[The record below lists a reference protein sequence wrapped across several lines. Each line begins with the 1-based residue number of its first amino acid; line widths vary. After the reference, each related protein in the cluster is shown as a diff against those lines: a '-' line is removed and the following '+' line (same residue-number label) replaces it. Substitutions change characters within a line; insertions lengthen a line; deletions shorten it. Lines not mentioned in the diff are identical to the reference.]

1 MLRKGPEDVPGSW
14 LIFFMTVGLMVF
26 ATVSANLMIDAGGE
40 QNYAITI
47 LSSLLGLMFY
57 AAVLFVTGFSRRF
70 LPTLT
75 AIIGCS
81 SLLTMMFV
89 AEFVLFQPFLG
100 SQLAGIIAT
109 LIIFWS
115 VPVEGH
121 IIARA
126 IERHWFIGIAI
137 AMTVFIVQ
145 LGLQS
150 AFSQQV

>member
-1 MLRKGPEDVPGSW
+1 VLRKGPEDVPGSW

>member
-14 LIFFMTVGLMVF
+14 LIFFMSTGLMVF
-26 ATVSANLMIDAGGE
+26 ATISATVLIDAGGE
-40 QNYAITI
+40 QNHAITI
-47 LSSLLGLMFY
+47 LSSLLGLGLY
-57 AAVLFVTGFSRRF
+57 SAVLFATGFANRF
-70 LPTLT
+70 LPTIS

-81 SLLTMMFV
+81 SLLTVMFV

-126 IERHWFIGIAI
+126 IQRHWFVGIAI
-137 AMTVFIVQ
+137 AMAVFILQ
-145 LGLQS
+145 IGFQS
-150 AFSQQV
+150 AFSPQA